1 MGDEDKNTSNQKNE
15 QDPEEPQETYKPA
28 SKKKRI
34 AAWIGII
41 LMVLLVLMY
50 CYSMATGS
58 ILEW

>member
-1 MGDEDKNTSNQKNE
+1 MENEDKDISNQKEE

-34 AAWIGII
+34 AAWVGVI

-58 ILEW
+58 ILAW